1 MAIEQPKWVRNNSL
15 NTFYNLTFRPQ
26 LQSLQQQSLHLQLM
40 AKLPTIWVTWSLL
53 AINTT
58 VFFVMLF
65 YGAGIWHLNQD
76 VQLAWGANFG
86 PATQDGEW
94 WRLFTAMFLHFGI
107 VHLALN
113 TWSLWDVGQLAER
126 MYGRW
131 RFLSIFMI
139 SGLTGNLVSLVVQG
153 NSAISGGASGAI
165 FGIYGAALV
174 FLWRER
180 AAIAAHEFRW
190 MFWGALGFATL
201 TIVLGFVIPGIDNAA
216 HIGGFVTGILAS
228 IMLSQT
234 ITARVMPVKITLAAA
249 FAIIL
254 ASTALF
260 INLPA
265 PKYRWSD
272 ELLLRDQINAFN
284 YQNQAINRSWLDIIN
299 ESKQGN
305 KTADELAGQIDATI
319 SAPLTQ
325 SLEQL
330 STMPQNQALPSAA
343 QLEKIK
349 QYAKERT
356 AASKESAEKL
366 RKQK

>member
-1 MAIEQPKWVRNNSL
+1 M
-15 NTFYNLTFRPQ
+15 
-26 LQSLQQQSLHLQLM
+26 QSSQQQSLHLQLM

-107 VHLALN
+107 VHLVLN

-131 RFLSIFMI
+131 RFLCIYII

-153 NSAISGGASGAI
+153 NSAVSGGASGAI

-201 TIVLGFVIPGIDNAA
+201 TITLGFVIPGIDNAA
-216 HIGGFVTGILAS
+216 HIGGFVTGMLAS

-234 ITARVMPVKITLAAA
+234 ITARVMPIKITLATA
-249 FAIIL
+249 FAILL
-254 ASTALF
+254 ACTLLF

-272 ELLLRDQINAFN
+272 ELLLRDQISVFT
-284 YQNQAINRSWLDIIN
+284 YQNQAINRSWLDIVN
-299 ESKQGN
+299 ESKQGK
-305 KTADELAGQIDATI
+305 KTATELAGQIDSTI
-319 SAPLTQ
+319 SEPLEQ

-330 STMPQNQALPSAA
+330 SELPQNQALPSAV
-343 QLEKIK
+343 QLEQLK
-349 QYAKERT
+349 QYAAQRK
-356 AASKESAEKL
+356 AASEALVKKL
-366 RKQK
+366 EARQK